1 MNTQKAVNDAQ
12 VIAVDGPS
20 GSGKGTVSRIIS
32 EKLGWDLLDSGAM
45 YRLLALDCL
54 KNQIDLENET
64 EVAKTAAK
72 MVIEFKNCKQSQEI
86 KVFLDGEDVTKELRL
101 ETTGNAAS
109 KVAANPSAR
118 AVLLQK
124 QRDFAVAPGL
134 VADGRDMGT
143 VVFPRA
149 KLKIFLTASAEE
161 RAKRRYKQLKQNG
174 FDVNLAALLKE
185 IEERDE
191 RDMNRSSAPLKP
203 ADDALIIDSSSMTI
217 DEVVDNILKAF
228 QKQA

>member
-1 MNTQKAVNDAQ
+1 MSDVP

-32 EKLGWDLLDSGAM
+32 EKLGWSLLDSGAM

-54 KNQIDLENET
+54 KNEIDLENQEKVAET
-64 EVAKTAAK
+64 AVE
-72 MVIEFKNCKQSQEI
+72 MVIEFKNCKESQEI
-86 KVFLDGEDVTKELRL
+86 KVFLEGEDVTKELRT

-118 AVLLQK
+118 AALLQK
-124 QRDFAVAPGL
+124 QRDFATAPGL

-143 VVFPRA
+143 VVFPDA
-149 KLKIFLTASAEE
+149 KLKVFLTASAEE

-203 ADDALIIDSSSMTI
+203 ADDALIIDSSAMTI
-217 DEVVDNILKAF
+217 DKVVDTIMESY
-228 QKQA
+228 QK

>member
-1 MNTQKAVNDAQ
+1 MDNVP

-54 KNQIDLENET
+54 KNQIDLENEA
-64 EVAKTAAK
+64 EVAQTAVQ
-72 MVIEFKNCKQSQEI
+72 MVIEFKNCKESQEI

-118 AVLLQK
+118 AALLQK

-143 VVFPRA
+143 VVFPDA

-203 ADDALIIDSSSMTI
+203 ADDALIIDSSAMTI
-217 DEVVDNILKAF
+217 DEVVDNIMGSY
-228 QKQA
+228 QK

>member
-1 MNTQKAVNDAQ
+1 MANSVP
-12 VIAVDGPS
+12 VITVDGPS

-32 EKLGWDLLDSGAM
+32 EKLGWSLLDSGAM

-54 KNQIDLENET
+54 KNEIDLENQAKVAET
-64 EVAKTAAK
+64 ATE
-72 MVIEFKNCKQSQEI
+72 MVIEFKNCKESQEI
-86 KVFLDGEDVTKELRL
+86 KVFLEGEDVTKELRT

-118 AVLLQK
+118 AALLQK
-124 QRDFAVAPGL
+124 QRDFATAPGL

-143 VVFPRA
+143 VVFPDA
-149 KLKIFLTASAEE
+149 KLKVFLTASAEE

-203 ADDALIIDSSSMTI
+203 ADDALIIDSSAMTI
-217 DEVVDNILKAF
+217 DEVVDNIMESY
-228 QKQA
+228 QK

>member
-1 MNTQKAVNDAQ
+1 MDNVP

-54 KNQIDLENET
+54 KNQIDLENEA
-64 EVAKTAAK
+64 EVAQTAVQ
-72 MVIEFKNCKQSQEI
+72 MVIEFKNCKESQEI

-118 AVLLQK
+118 AALLQK

-143 VVFPRA
+143 VVFPDA

-203 ADDALIIDSSSMTI
+203 ADDALIIDSSAMTI
-217 DEVVDNILKAF
+217 DEVVGNIMESY
-228 QKQA
+228 QK

>member
-1 MNTQKAVNDAQ
+1 MNEVL

-20 GSGKGTVSRIIS
+20 GSGKGTVSRLIS
-32 EKLGWDLLDSGAM
+32 ERLGWGLLDSGAM

-54 KNQIDLENET
+54 KNAIDLENEAA
-64 EVAKTAAK
+64 VAKTAGE
-72 MVIEFKNCKQSQEI
+72 MVIEFKNCKETQEI
-86 KVFLDGEDVTKELRL
+86 KVFLEGEDVTKELRT

-118 AVLLQK
+118 KALLEK
-124 QRDFAVAPGL
+124 QRDFARAPGL

-143 VVFPRA
+143 VVFPDAR
-149 KLKIFLTASAEE
+149 LKIFLTATAEE

-174 FDVNLAALLKE
+174 FDVNLAALLRE

-217 DEVVDNILKAF
+217 EEVVEKIMEAF
-228 QKQA
+228 QK